1 MQKARQPILVIVRIS
16 FHNGKLAA
24 NALQSVLESMA
35 PSFTYQIEILN
46 ISVAALMNTAW
57 IAKRL
62 PPQVLQGCKQIVI
75 PGDCKGRLSDITSH
89 TGVIAVHGPKDL
101 KDLPV
106 FFGGQQEREDYGQYR
121 VKIIAE
127 ITEAY
132 RMTDEAIIETAE
144 YYRKSGAD
152 VIDLGG
158 PAMGTFEG
166 VDRIVRKLKSRDF
179 NVSLDSFDPDTI
191 RLADRAGIDLLL
203 SINSTNIDLA
213 SHLRC
218 QVVVIPD
225 PDQGIRSLEEN
236 VRKLEKAGVSYVLDP
251 ILNPLGLGFA
261 DSLQRY
267 HSVRQRYPEAEMM
280 MGIGNLTEMTDA
292 DSTGINAVM
301 AGIVTEL
308 GIDYVLTTEVI
319 SWARHAV
326 REFDL
331 ARQLMFYA
339 QRCQTVPKR
348 IDDRLITIK
357 DPPFEFYNEGELRA
371 MQQEV
376 KDKNYRIF
384 ADESHIYVF
393 NSNCFIKDTHPQSIL
408 ARIEPLD
415 TAHAFYMG
423 RELERAYLAV
433 RLKKRYIQDEDLR
446 WGYLMGGNGNAL
458 EDGPDGSTL
467 SAGEKR
473 VGRQDGD

>member
-1 MQKARQPILVIVRIS
+1 LTEYLFIT
-16 FHNGKLAA
+16 GKLAA
-24 NALQSVLESMA
+24 NALQAVLENMA
-35 PSFTYQIEILN
+35 PRFTYKIEILN

-57 IAKRL
+57 IARHVA
-62 PPQVLQGCKQIVI
+62 PIVPEGCKQIVI
-75 PGDCKGRLSDITSH
+75 PGDCKGQLSEIQSQTR
-89 TGVIAVHGPKDL
+89 VIAVRGPKDL

-106 FFGGQQEREDYGQYR
+106 FFGGKQDRKDYGQYR

-132 RMTDEAIIETAE
+132 RMSDAAVIATAE

-152 VIDLGG
+152 IIDLGG

-166 VDRIVRKLKSRDF
+166 VDRIVRELKSRNF
-179 NVSLDSFDPDTI
+179 KVSLDSFDPDTI
-191 RLADRAGIDLLL
+191 RMADRAGIDLLL

-213 SHLRC
+213 PRLKC
-218 QVVVIPD
+218 KVVVIPD
-225 PDQGIRSLEEN
+225 PDQGLRSLEEN
-236 VRKLEKAGVSYVLDP
+236 ARKLEKAGVSFVLDP

-267 HSVRQRYPEAEMM
+267 HAVRQRFPEAEIM

-331 ARQLMFYA
+331 ARRLMFYA
-339 QRCQTVPKR
+339 QQHQTVPKR

-357 DPPFEFYNEGELRA
+357 DPPFEFYSEGELRA

-384 ADESHIYVF
+384 TDENHIYVF
-393 NSNCFIKDTHPQSIL
+393 NSNCFVKDTHPQGIL
-408 ARIEPLD
+408 PRIEPLD
-415 TAHAFYMG
+415 AAHAFYLG

-433 RLKKRYIQDEDLR
+433 RLKKRYCQDEDLR
-446 WGYLMGGNGNAL
+446 WGYLGGGDDYL
-458 EDGPDGSTL
+458 TDGPDGSSL
-467 SAGEKR
+467 SAGKTR